1 MAKFVA
7 AARDLRLRALVLA
20 ATNKKRPAL
29 TSSVGAFLRKASDAL
44 FWIAKAALPH
54 LQPGSSIINTSS
66 IVAFDPSPHLLD
78 YPASKA
84 AFSTSAD
91 VWRSSSLPSRLAR
104 FGRRRSQAAASGG
117 DVALHLIARMRRFAP
132 RAVVGG
138 PLN

>member
-1 MAKFVA
+1 M
-7 AARDLRLRALVLA
+7 
-20 ATNKKRPAL
+20 
-29 TSSVGAFLRKASDAL
+29 
-44 FWIAKAALPH
+44 
-54 LQPGSSIINTSS
+54 QPGPSIINTSS

-138 PLN
+138 PSN